1 MRIAVIG
8 GGSSY
13 TPELVKGLL
22 DISED
27 VRIDEVIFYDID
39 EEKQKIVV
47 DFVKRLVKDRFKVL
61 ISDTFESA
69 VVDAKYVI
77 FQFRPGGLKGREND
91 EGIPLKYGLIGQ
103 ETTGVGGVFSGFEGV
118 SHNRRVR

>member
-47 DFVKRLVKDRFKVL
+47 DFVKRLVKDRF
-61 ISDTFESA
+61 
-69 VVDAKYVI
+69 
-77 FQFRPGGLKGREND
+77 
-91 EGIPLKYGLIGQ
+91 
-103 ETTGVGGVFSGFEGV
+103 
-118 SHNRRVR
+118 